1 MGRPLK
7 IKQSTTTDIGFNAFS
22 TLTDPV
28 IPTGFT
34 STDFLGVVGGANTS
48 IATATYPVVACSANI
63 NGGGNVSAYIITQ
76 KGSSQFLVANA
87 VGAVNGATHSN
98 ASVTVCTLVNTADPA
113 NVAANASALSSAA
126 TMCITGYT
134 TANAV
139 FAAKRITS
147 KHVYSFSDIKYR
159 YRHAATQVA
168 TAIFANVVVH

>member
-1 MGRPLK
+1 MARGLK
-7 IKQSTTTDIGFNAFS
+7 IAHKQTDG
-22 TLTDPV
+22 TLVDQRL
-28 IPTGFT
+28 TGSATVSSQYF
-34 STDFLGVVGGANTS
+34 GGVGGIPAWVT
-48 IATATYPVVACSANI
+48 
-63 NGGGNVSAYIITQ
+63 GGVRTLKVQYRDSNNVYHGNAYIIAQ

-113 NVAANASALSSAA
+113 NVAANTSALSSAA

-134 TANAV
+134 TANAA

-147 KHVYSFSDIKYR
+147 KHVYDFSSNKYR

-168 TAIFANVVVH
+168 TATFANVVVH

>member
-1 MGRPLK
+1 MARGLK
-7 IKQSTTTDIGFNAFS
+7 IAHKQSDG
-22 TLTDPV
+22 TLSDQRL
-28 IPTGFT
+28 TGSATVSSQYF
-34 STDFLGVVGGANTS
+34 GGVGGIPQWVTGTGVRTLKVQYRDSNNVYHAN
-48 IATATYPVVACSANI
+48 
-63 NGGGNVSAYIITQ
+63 AYIITQ